1 MFNVAK
7 NDDSLSIE
15 LATEAK
21 FASRVGN
28 WVDKIFDINA
38 RSGDDDRELNPVVR
52 EVVYIDS

>member
-28 WVDKIFDINA
+28 WVDKIL

-52 EVVYIDS
+52 EVVHIES